1 MSGIRL
7 FVVRVMALLV
17 VAFGGTYMAWRWSST
32 IALDAWWIAIPLV
45 LAETYSLG
53 ESVLYGV
60 TMWNS
65 RRRPEPPPA
74 PGGRTVDVFIAT
86 YNEPLEIVLTSAIA
100 ARNITYPHNTWILD
114 DGNRPEFADAARRI
128 GVGYIV
134 RGPDWDGRPRFAKAG
149 NVNNALFHTTGEFI
163 AVFDADQVPDPSFL
177 ERVLG
182 YFDDPEVAFVQTPQR
197 FWNVP
202 RSDPLGSGA
211 DLFYG
216 PIQQGKDGWGAAF
229 FCGSNAVLRREAL
242 MALGLT
248 MFSRSA
254 AERVRR
260 ALHDGRRRVQTA
272 VNAHLPNDIGQI
284 IGRRAVGLLAEAEA
298 RVRRGD
304 VLSEVTYDLR
314 RDLRTVSVPDML
326 PAPVIATIT
335 DALGAAEVART
346 DRALAIDPIVTSSI
360 TEDMATAMHLHALG
374 WASVYHHEVLVQ
386 GLAPE
391 DVRTML
397 SQRQRWATGTMQVFF
412 SDNPLFLSGLTIG
425 QRLMYLATMTS
436 YLTGFAAVVYIAAP
450 MVFLVSGIFPIK
462 CDSIAFFVYFMPF
475 FLCSQALFVIAG
487 NRSRGL
493 WRGQQMSFGLF
504 PTWIKATV
512 AGASAAFFGK
522 TLTFAVTEKTKQ
534 ATGIGL
540 RHVRPQVIAIV
551 CLVLTGGFG
560 VIQAAHGNR
569 PLFASVI
576 TLIWVAID
584 IVLLAAMIRA
594 ARYRGPGADLTSPF
608 PAAVTD
614 EVSRVVADVHS
625 GVDAERGA
633 PAAPRS
639 AATHAAIETATQPSG
654 PAVPTRLCAAATF
667 DATAAL
673 AMRSHIEGC
682 TRDGAPIVLIDVSGV
697 RTITPSAVAV
707 VLDLLRLV
715 RAGGGDL
722 RIFGDSRTFTLA
734 YETMAL
740 ARVTRLHGDSE
751 EATTPVRVSSN
762 ALRSGPAQR
771 GRGAHRHPTVS
782 TAT

>member
-1 MSGIRL
+1 MTSGRL
-7 FVVRVMALLV
+7 LVVRCLALLV
-17 VAFGGTYMAWRWSST
+17 VAFGGTYMVWRWSST
-32 IALDAWWIAIPLV
+32 IAWGAWWIAVPLV
-45 LAETYSLG
+45 LAETYSFG

-65 RRRPEPPPA
+65 RRRPAPPPA
-74 PGGRTVDVFIAT
+74 PHGRTVDVFIAT

-100 ARNITYPHNTWILD
+100 ARDMTYPHKTWILD
-114 DGNRPEFADAARRI
+114 DGNRQEFADAAKRI

-149 NVNNALFHTTGEFI
+149 NVNNALFRTSGEFI
-163 AVFDADQVPDPSFL
+163 AVFDADQVPDPAFL
-177 ERVLG
+177 DRVLG

-254 AERVRR
+254 AERVRK
-260 ALHDGRRRVQTA
+260 ALHDGRRRVQAA
-272 VNAHLPNDIGQI
+272 VNIHLPGDIGQI
-284 IGRRAVGLLAEAEA
+284 IGRRAVGLLVEAEA

-304 VLSEVTYDLR
+304 VLADVTYVLR
-314 RDLRTVSVPDML
+314 RQIKSIATSDML
-326 PAPVIATIT
+326 PQPVIDAIT
-335 DALGAAEVART
+335 DTLGAAEVART

-412 SDNPLFLSGLTIG
+412 SDNPLLLRGLTIG

-436 YLTGFAAVVYIAAP
+436 YLNGFAAVVYIAAP

-475 FLCSQALFVIAG
+475 FLCSQTLFVVAG

-493 WRGQQMSFGLF
+493 WRGQQMSFALF

-522 TLTFAVTEKTKQ
+522 TLTFAVTQKTKQ

-540 RHVRPQVIAIV
+540 RHIRPQLIAMAA
-551 CLVLTGGFG
+551 LVLAGGYG
-560 VIQAAHGNR
+560 AIQAADGER
-569 PLFASVI
+569 PLFASII
-576 TLIWVAID
+576 TLIWVGID
-584 IVLLAAMIRA
+584 IVLLSAMTRA
-594 ARYRGPGADLTSPF
+594 ARYRGPGHIDSPF
-608 PAAVTD
+608 PAALTD
-614 EVSRVVADVHS
+614 EVRDVI
-625 GVDAERGA
+625 
-633 PAAPRS
+633 AAIHHPTN
-639 AATHAAIETATQPSG
+639 AASTAAIEPCHAPTP
-654 PAVPTRLCAAATF
+654 PAANVPVRAAGAELAILLYAAARF
-667 DATAAL
+667 DAVAAL
-673 AMRSHIEGC
+673 ALRSHVAESVLG
-682 TRDGAPIVLIDVSGV
+682 GAPIVLVDVSGV

-707 VLDLLRLV
+707 VVDLLRLL
-715 RAGGGDL
+715 RTSGGDL
-722 RIFGDSRTFTLA
+722 RIFGDSRSFALA

-740 ARVTRLHGDSE
+740 SHVTRLHGDPE
-751 EATTPVRVSSN
+751 EAADSAYANGPWR
-762 ALRSGPAQR
+762 RGPAQR
-771 GRGAHRHPTVS
+771 GRGAHRHS
-782 TAT
+782 TIMSGPR